1 MSIDTFLSFLFP
13 EASDASGS
21 AHIALTAIVFTA
33 LVLVRYAILATS
45 VFGVGMLVGKLAPF
59 RKIQP
64 LPFTAAQIRREVLHS
79 LRSMLIFAAVIGLV
93 IALSRA
99 GWTQI
104 YLEPGARGWV
114 WFWLQIPAAIMIQ
127 DFYFYWMHRAVHD
140 ERLYKR
146 VHETHHLSTNPSAF
160 AAFAFHPI
168 EAFLEIAVIILI
180 VMIIPMTPIAIAIY
194 GALGLTYNIY
204 GHMGYEIMP
213 RFIVKSPLG
222 SLLNTA
228 VHHNQHHRTYKYNFG
243 YYTVIWDR
251 LFGTLHP
258 KSESLYDSRTLKPA
272 TSAAAPTTGE
282 ATLQA

>member
-1 MSIDTFLSFLFP
+1 MSLDAILAVFFP
-13 EASDASGS
+13 AETASSGS
-21 AHIALTAIVFTA
+21 TNIVLAAATFTA
-33 LVLVRYAILATS
+33 LVLVRYALIATS
-45 VFGVGMLVGKLAPF
+45 AFGIGKLVGKLAPF

-93 IALSRA
+93 IALARA

-140 ERLYKR
+140 DRLYKR

-194 GALGLTYNIY
+194 GVLGLIYNVY
-204 GHMGYEIMP
+204 AHLGYEIMP

-272 TSAAAPTTGE
+272 TGAAAPTTGE
-282 ATLQA
+282 AALQA